1 MNLFLDEKKLKQA
14 VKNVLNDRQGDGL
27 KLIGHILS
35 MSYMYQKG
43 IGSEPIINAYNCG
56 RKDFGLEIR
65 EIIKQYAFDKYVELE
80 RQGVRNDDNNR
91 KQQSDNDE
99 SE

>member
-14 VKNVLNDRQGDGL
+14 VKNVLNDKRGDGL

-35 MSYMYQKG
+35 MSYMYQRG
-43 IGSEPIINAYNCG
+43 ICGDVAINSYNSG

-80 RQGVRNDDNNR
+80 KQGVMKDDDNR